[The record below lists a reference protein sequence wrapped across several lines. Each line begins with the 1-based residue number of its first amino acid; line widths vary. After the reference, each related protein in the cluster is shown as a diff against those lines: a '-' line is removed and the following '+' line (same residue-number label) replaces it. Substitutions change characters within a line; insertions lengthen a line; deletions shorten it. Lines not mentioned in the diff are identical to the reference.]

1 MCSDF
6 VIGMYIL
13 ICRDA
18 MTVLCYWLFF
28 FFKQMT
34 AYERRISDWSS
45 DVCSSDLYIP
55 GSDILGAREAF
66 YRDQIAT
73 ALVEERRRTEVA
85 EAERDT
91 ARQELAALRTSAEAT
106 LADTHAATEQ
116 SPASPSDSESA
127 LQSVQEA
134 LLRYDVEMR
143 EYHRQC
149 WCEDW
154 SRGTIHV
161 PAYYQAQNA
170 RRALEGAIKRWTD
183 RHEAEFEAQAEHEM
197 EAMDATA
204 GDTAAANDQS
214 DQGNTPARPS

>member
-1 MCSDF
+1 
-6 VIGMYIL
+6 
-13 ICRDA
+13 
-18 MTVLCYWLFF
+18 
-28 FFKQMT
+28 
-34 AYERRISDWSS
+34 
-45 DVCSSDLYIP
+45 
-55 GSDILGAREAF
+55 
-66 YRDQIAT
+66 
-73 ALVEERRRTEVA
+73 
-85 EAERDT
+85 
-91 ARQELAALRTSAEAT
+91 
-106 LADTHAATEQ
+106 
-116 SPASPSDSESA
+116 
-127 LQSVQEA
+127 
-134 LLRYDVEMR
+134 MR

-214 DQGNTPARPS
+214 DQGRSEERREGKECVSTCRSRWGPSH